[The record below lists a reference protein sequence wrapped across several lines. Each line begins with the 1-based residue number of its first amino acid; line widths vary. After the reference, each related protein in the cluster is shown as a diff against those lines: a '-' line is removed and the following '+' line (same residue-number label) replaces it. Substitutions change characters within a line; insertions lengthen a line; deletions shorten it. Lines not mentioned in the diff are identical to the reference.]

1 MTLYKVCL
9 TKLNGLK
16 SYNSLTFPELQ
27 KNRQKGL
34 NRTKRQNP
42 FVSKINWFKVDMPKI
57 QGKLL

>member
-34 NRTKRQNP
+34 NRNKRQNP
-42 FVSKINWFKVDMPKI
+42 FVCQQN
-57 QGKLL
+57 KLVQSRHA